1 MGADLLLLVPNT
13 SLKDRK
19 SVGWAM
25 QQAMPILVQGH
36 PQAPGPAELI
46 LKKMKINKN
55 HTTQLVF
62 TPRQHR
68 ISLVLR

>member
-1 MGADLLLLVPNT
+1 
-13 SLKDRK
+13 
-19 SVGWAM
+19 M

-46 LKKMKINKN
+46 LKKIKINKN